1 MQTSTGMGRGGK
13 GAQSPVDP
21 RTLNGGKKHSRKVF
35 GGGGGGNAGE
45 NAEMTEY

>member
-13 GAQSPVDP
+13 GAQSPADP

-35 GGGGGGNAGE
+35 RGEKIAGE
-45 NAEMTEY
+45 NAGMTEY